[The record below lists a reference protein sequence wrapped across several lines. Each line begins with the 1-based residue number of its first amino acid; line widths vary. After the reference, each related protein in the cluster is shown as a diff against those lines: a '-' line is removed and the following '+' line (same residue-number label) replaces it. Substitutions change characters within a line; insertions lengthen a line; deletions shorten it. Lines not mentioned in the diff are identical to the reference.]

1 MAPRAFRAKSQAR
14 RRDGESMRTSSVVG
28 LAAVVAVALG
38 AAPAWAE
45 GEASSAS
52 AGAQGMLQLS
62 SGTVQLAGDFSFTS
76 IAAVP
81 ERGGTQS
88 GFVFSFTPSG
98 GYFVADGFELL
109 AGLRFTVP
117 FGDLYDNAA
126 RAFGFSVGARYHVG
140 LAERVAFYGG
150 LNLGVAYSWAEYPF
164 VGNVDDTGLAVSLD
178 GGVLVALSPHVALNA
193 GLRFVVD
200 HAFDAKI
207 TYLSF
212 PVGLLGVEAFF

>member
-1 MAPRAFRAKSQAR
+1 
-14 RRDGESMRTSSVVG
+14 MRTSSSVAWT
-28 LAAVVAVALG
+28 AAVALALG

-45 GEASSAS
+45 GEASSAG
-52 AGAQGMLQLS
+52 AGAGGMLQLS

-98 GYFVADGFELL
+98 GYFVADNFELL
-109 AGLRFTVP
+109 AGLRLTMP
-117 FGDLYDNAA
+117 FGDLYENSAK
-126 RAFGFSVGARYHVG
+126 AFGFSVGGRYHVG

-150 LNLGVAYSWAEYPF
+150 LNLGVAYAWAEYPF
-164 VGNVDDTGLAVSLD
+164 VGNVDDTDLAVSLD

-193 GLRFVVD
+193 GLRFAVD
-200 HAFDAKI
+200 HSFDAKI

-212 PVGLLGVEAFF
+212 PVGLLGVEAYF